1 MINLREAPKSVSRR
15 SFPSIGIGFILL
27 LALMYL
33 YLTTENSVGGL
44 HNVLKPLSAVTIFIG
59 SVILIY
65 RAVTA
70 ASDSAG
76 HIYEFKNKFPFLNIS
91 GEEKDFTDIPAYY
104 ADDEYKSYIDMFL
117 ETLSDTFVAR
127 AAAFYMGGSRME
139 IQSVVPADES
149 DEFHRELGMGEGIIG
164 KVHQSQST
172 ILVKSI
178 NDIAENIDY
187 LKDPKNV
194 KSFLGTP
201 VFYDKKPI
209 GVLFVDSR
217 AEDSFGE
224 SDKKLIESFAVLL
237 EKTISQL
244 DSTFN
249 FHNRLGYLSEL
260 YRYFLLVQR
269 SKRIEEVINLTA
281 SIIKKLVNSDA
292 VTISL
297 LIENKTDT
305 LKIVQSEGKR
315 DRFVVGIEYP
325 VEGGLN
331 GLVIKK
337 NSMIMVPEIEEEGY
351 FKPRFVS
358 DEKTN
363 REYHSYLGAPI
374 SIGDEVIGV
383 IGMDSKTPAKFS
395 ETDKAILTSVG
406 GMAGHVLS
414 RLNLMREKTSNLLTD
429 SLTDLP
435 NLKHFKSIVTNQ
447 ILRDKRYEGR
457 FSVLIIDVI
466 KMDRINKKH
475 GRKAGDA
482 ILNFIG
488 QYLRES
494 TRISDTKARYGGDEL
509 GMILLGT
516 SQKSASEIAG
526 RIKKDLE
533 KRVFDYNNEFITFNV
548 GIGLSSFPDDGET
561 VDEIISS
568 ADRAIIK
575 LKHEGYQKPDLISK

>member
-15 SFPSIGIGFILL
+15 SFPSTGIGFILL
-27 LALMYL
+27 LALIYL
-33 YLTTENSVGGL
+33 YFMTENSVGGL
-44 HNVLKPLSAVTIFIG
+44 HDLLKPLSAAIIFIG
-59 SVILIY
+59 AIALIY
-65 RAVTA
+65 RAVT
-70 ASDSAG
+70 STSNSAG
-76 HIYEFKNKFPFLNIS
+76 QIYDIKNKFPFLNIS
-91 GEEKDFTDIPAYY
+91 SEEKDFTEIPVYY
-104 ADDEYKSYIDMFL
+104 ADDEYKVYIDMFL
-117 ETLSDTFVAR
+117 ATLSDTFVAR
-127 AAAFYMGGSRME
+127 AAAFYMGGSRMV
-139 IQSVVPADES
+139 IQSVVPADDS
-149 DEFHRELGMGEGIIG
+149 NEFHRELGMGEGIIG

-172 ILVKSI
+172 ILVKSV
-178 NDIAENIDY
+178 NDIAESLDY

-201 VFYDKKPI
+201 VFFDKKPI

-224 SDKKLIESFAVLL
+224 SDKKLLESFAVLL

-244 DSTFN
+244 DSTYN

-269 SKRIEEVINLTA
+269 SKRIEEVINQTA
-281 SIIKKLVNSDA
+281 NIIKKLINSD
-292 VTISL
+292 TITMSL
-297 LIENKTDT
+297 LIETGTDT
-305 LKIVQSEGKR
+305 LRIVQSEGKR

-337 NSMIMVPEIEEEGY
+337 NSTIMVPEIEEDGY

-363 REYHSYLGAPI
+363 GEYHSYLGAPI
-374 SIGDEVIGV
+374 SIGEEVIGV

-406 GMAGHVLS
+406 TMAGHVLS
-414 RLNLMREKTSNLLTD
+414 RLNLTREKTFNSVID
-429 SLTDLP
+429 SLTELP
-435 NLKHFKSIVTNQ
+435 NLKHFKRIVEDQ

-457 FSVLIIDVI
+457 FSILILDVI

-475 GRKAGDA
+475 GKKAGDS

-494 TRISDTKARYGGDEL
+494 TRVSDTKARYGGDEF

-516 SQKSASEIAG
+516 NQKSASEIAD
-526 RIKKDLE
+526 RIKKELE
-533 KRVFDYNNEFITFNV
+533 KRVFDYNDEFIKFNV
-548 GIGLSSFPDDGET
+548 GIGISSFPDDGET
-561 VDEIISS
+561 ADEIISY
-568 ADRAIIK
+568 ADRAITK
-575 LKHEGYQKPDLISK
+575 LKHEGHQKTDLISG

>member
-1 MINLREAPKSVSRR
+1 MINLREAPKSVNRR

-27 LALMYL
+27 LALIYL
-33 YLTTENSVGGL
+33 YLMTENSVGGL
-44 HNVLKPLSAVTIFIG
+44 HNLLKPLSAVTIFIG
-59 SVILIY
+59 SIVLIY

-70 ASDSAG
+70 TSNSAG
-76 HIYEFKNKFPFLNIS
+76 HIYEIKNKFPFLNIS
-91 GEEKDFTDIPAYY
+91 SEEKDFTEIPAYY
-104 ADDEYKSYIDMFL
+104 ADEEYKSYIDMFL
-117 ETLSDTFVAR
+117 ATLSDTFVAR

-149 DEFHRELGMGEGIIG
+149 SEFHKELGMGEGIIG

-178 NDIAENIDY
+178 NDIAESIDY

-201 VFYDKKPI
+201 VFFDKKPI

-224 SDKKLIESFAVLL
+224 SDKKLLESFAILL

-244 DSTFN
+244 DSAFI

-269 SKRIEEVINLTA
+269 SKRIEDVINQTA
-281 SIIKKLVNSDA
+281 NIIKRLINSDS
-292 VTISL
+292 VTTSL
-297 LIENKTDT
+297 LIENETDT
-305 LKIVQSEGKR
+305 LRIVQSEGKR

-337 NSMIMVPEIEEEGY
+337 NSAVMVPEIEEDGY

-374 SIGDEVIGV
+374 SIGEEAIGV

-395 ETDKAILTSVG
+395 ETDKAIITSVG
-406 GMAGHVLS
+406 AMAGHVLS
-414 RLNLMREKTSNLLTD
+414 RLNLTREKTSNILID
-429 SLTDLP
+429 SLTELP
-435 NLKHFKSIVTNQ
+435 NLKHFNTIVANQ
-447 ILRDKRYEGR
+447 ILRDKRYEGS

-475 GRKAGDA
+475 GRQAGDSV
-482 ILNFIG
+482 LKFIG

-494 TRISDTKARYGGDEL
+494 TRISDTKARYGGDEF
-509 GMILLGT
+509 GMILLGAN
-516 SQKSASEIAG
+516 QKSASEIAD

-533 KRVFDYNNEFITFNV
+533 KRVFDYNDAFIKFNV
-548 GIGLSSFPDDGET
+548 GIGISSFPDNGET
-561 VDEIISS
+561 ADKIILY

-575 LKHEGYQKPDLISK
+575 LKHEGHQKTDLISG